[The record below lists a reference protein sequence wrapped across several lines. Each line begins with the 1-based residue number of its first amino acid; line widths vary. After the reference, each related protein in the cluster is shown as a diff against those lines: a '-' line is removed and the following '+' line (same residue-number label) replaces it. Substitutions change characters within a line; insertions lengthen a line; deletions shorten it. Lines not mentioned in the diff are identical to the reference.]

1 MEISNVEVKDGF
13 FSFNYRTII
22 VQPKLEDGKTVIANP
37 EIFEE
42 ENVKFVI
49 KYNFDLEGSELTI
62 HDGSILEFD
71 GGSIS
76 NGTINGNNIK
86 IINPSGKEYFNNI
99 TFNGSYK
106 EISSNVSST
115 LDFGPNVILI
125 NSQNIN
131 DYLEDYDDSID
142 IFQDDKFIKLN
153 WGTPNAND
161 SQTYVINESSIN
173 KKKFKEEGKVYVVT
187 DEILESNISGY
198 SEQTTKITCLVL
210 NNNGIY
216 IMPNA
221 ILKCFLYSEQASTYF
236 GSIVRTL
243 LSGEWKFSESSIT
256 LPFEHLYLSSFNPLY
271 YLQKIIISSPLLFP
285 MSDIDVWE
293 DDFQFPPEVIK
304 FDIQLP
310 TRVIELQTNL
320 YNITSFPEGCTIIG
334 NGNSIA
340 TSYLNLNNNLID
352 GIWLGGLLLCKLI
365 NNRSIIKNSLI
376 KGINTTLGKVCQ
388 KCNLT
393 NFKPLKNTPL
403 TEDRIAVVIYKDL
416 DSLDSNL
423 NIDSCNIIGGIY
435 YGYKNFK

>member
-106 EISSNVSST
+106 EISSNVSSN

-142 IFQDDKFIKLN
+142 IFQDDQFIKLN
-153 WGTPNAND
+153 WGTPSSD
-161 SQTYVINESSIN
+161 SQTYVINENSIN
-173 KKKFKEEGKVYVVT
+173 KKKFKEEGKTYVVT
-187 DEILESNISGY
+187 DEILDSNINGY
-198 SEQTTKITCLVL
+198 NEQTTKITCLVL
-210 NNNGIY
+210 NNSAIY

-221 ILKCFLYSEQASTYF
+221 ALKCFLYSESSTYF

-243 LSGEWKFSESSIT
+243 LIGEWTFQESSIT
-256 LPFEHLYLSSFNPLY
+256 LPLEHLYLSSFNPLY
-271 YLQKIIISSPLLFP
+271 YLQKIIISSPLLYP
-285 MSDIDVWE
+285 MLDINVLE
-293 DDFQFPPEVIK
+293 NNFQFSPEVIK

-310 TRVIELQTNL
+310 TGVIELQTDL
-320 YNITSFPEGCTIIG
+320 AGITSFPEGCTIIG
-334 NGNSIA
+334 NGNSII

-352 GIWLGGLLLCKLI
+352 GICLGGLLLCKLI
-365 NNRSIIKNSLI
+365 NNNRSTIKNSLI
-376 KGINTTLGKVCQ
+376 KGINTTIGEASQ

-393 NFKPLKNTPL
+393 NFELLKNTPL

-435 YGYKNFK
+435 YGYKSFK

>member
-142 IFQDDKFIKLN
+142 DIQEEDFIKLN
-153 WGTPNAND
+153 WGTP
-161 SQTYVINESSIN
+161 SYQT
-173 KKKFKEEGKVYVVT
+173 
-187 DEILESNISGY
+187 LISMDIMNR
-198 SEQTTKITCLVL
+198 QQDQLVQ
-210 NNNGIY
+210 Y
-216 IMPNA
+216 
-221 ILKCFLYSEQASTYF
+221 
-236 GSIVRTL
+236 
-243 LSGEWKFSESSIT
+243 
-256 LPFEHLYLSSFNPLY
+256 
-271 YLQKIIISSPLLFP
+271 
-285 MSDIDVWE
+285 
-293 DDFQFPPEVIK
+293 
-304 FDIQLP
+304 
-310 TRVIELQTNL
+310 
-320 YNITSFPEGCTIIG
+320 
-334 NGNSIA
+334 
-340 TSYLNLNNNLID
+340 
-352 GIWLGGLLLCKLI
+352 
-365 NNRSIIKNSLI
+365 
-376 KGINTTLGKVCQ
+376 
-388 KCNLT
+388 
-393 NFKPLKNTPL
+393 
-403 TEDRIAVVIYKDL
+403 
-416 DSLDSNL
+416 
-423 NIDSCNIIGGIY
+423 
-435 YGYKNFK
+435 

>member
-49 KYNFDLEGSELTI
+49 KYNFDLEESELTI

-131 DYLEDYDDSID
+131 DYLEDFDDYIND
-142 IFQDDKFIKLN
+142 IQEEDFIKRN

-161 SQTYVINESSIN
+161 SQTYVINENSIN
-173 KKKFKEEGKVYVVT
+173 KKKFKEEGKTYVVT
-187 DEILESNISGY
+187 DEILDSNINGY
-198 SEQTTKITCLVL
+198 NEQTTRLTCLVL
-210 NNNGIY
+210 NNSAIY

-221 ILKCFLYSEQASTYF
+221 ILKCFLYSESSTYF

-243 LSGEWKFSESSIT
+243 LSGEWNFSESSIA
-256 LPFEHLYLSSFNPLY
+256 LPLEHMYIHWEPSNYIFS
-271 YLQKIIISSPLLFP
+271 KIIVNSPLLLNESSYYP
-285 MSDIDVWE
+285 GTDIYL
-293 DDFQFPPEVIK
+293 K
-304 FDIQLP
+304 FN
-310 TRVIELQTNL
+310 TIELQSNL
-320 YNITSFPEGCTIIG
+320 YNITSFSSGKIIG
-334 NGNSIA
+334 NGYEIL
-340 TSYLNLNNNLID
+340 TPYLILKNQNIVD
-352 GIWLGGLLLCKLI
+352 GISLQGILLCKILD
-365 NNRSIIKNSLI
+365 NSKLIIKNSTITGISGITLDQIIQGLNLI
-376 KGINTTLGKVCQ
+376 
-388 KCNLT
+388 
-393 NFKPLKNTPL
+393 NFKKINNTP
-403 TEDRIAVVIYKDL
+403 TETDKIAVIIWNTVDNNSDL
-416 DSLDSNL
+416 SL
-423 NIDSCNIIGGIY
+423 NIDTCNIIGGIY
-435 YGYKNFK
+435 YGKLQEK